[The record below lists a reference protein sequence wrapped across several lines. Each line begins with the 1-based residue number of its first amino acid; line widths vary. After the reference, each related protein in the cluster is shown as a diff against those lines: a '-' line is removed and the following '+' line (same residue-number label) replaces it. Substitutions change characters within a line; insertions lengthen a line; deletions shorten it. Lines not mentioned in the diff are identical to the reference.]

1 MYAVR
6 ADRPLNPDI
15 RAILGALHTVAA
27 KLGFSYFL
35 VGAAARDVLMTNVFG
50 LDVQRA
56 THDVDFAVALEDWS
70 SFETLK
76 SELLGTGDFAAA
88 DGREHLLRYKPHE
101 FQNAYPLDLIP
112 FGGVEHRSHEI
123 SWPPDMNV
131 VMNVTGYREALH
143 SALQVDV
150 GSGLVV
156 PVISVPA
163 LAAIKLLAWNERGLE
178 DNKDAQDMFFL
189 LSRYADAGNADR
201 LYGEAFPVLEGCGF
215 DPGLAGARLLGHDA
229 QQILEN
235 GSRQAIIDILRDAMK
250 RDRLIIH
257 MLPDRLTSS
266 GMAAALLD
274 QFEQGFASAAL

>member
-1 MYAVR
+1 MYAIR

-15 RAILGALHTVAA
+15 LAILGALSTVAA

-35 VGAAARDVLMTNVFG
+35 VGATARDVLMTHVFG
-50 LDVQRA
+50 LEVQRA
-56 THDVDFAVALEDWS
+56 TRDVDFAVALEDWS
-70 SFETLK
+70 SFDTLK
-76 SELLGTGDFAAA
+76 NELLRTGDFAVAE
-88 DGREHLLRYKPHE
+88 GREHLLRYKPYA

-112 FGGVEHRSHEI
+112 FGGIEHRSHEI
-123 SWPPDMNV
+123 SWPPDMSV

-178 DNKDAQDMFFL
+178 NKKDAQDLFFL
-189 LSRYADAGNADR
+189 LSRYADAGNTDR
-201 LYGEAFPVLEGCGF
+201 LYGDAFPVLEACGF

-229 QQILEN
+229 RQMLED
-235 GSRQAIIDILRDAMK
+235 GSRQAIIDILGDAAK

-266 GMAAALLD
+266 GMTAELLD
-274 QFEQGFASAAL
+274 QFEGGFTSAAL